1 MVQSFG
7 VNGERCRHR
16 LLPGEREG
24 HVIKVTLAR
33 DPRFIITVQVLHQ
46 QKYAAI
52 LVDIIDHPHL
62 LIVAI
67 DG

>member
-33 DPRFIITVQVLHQ
+33 DPRFII
-46 QKYAAI
+46 
-52 LVDIIDHPHL
+52 DHPHL